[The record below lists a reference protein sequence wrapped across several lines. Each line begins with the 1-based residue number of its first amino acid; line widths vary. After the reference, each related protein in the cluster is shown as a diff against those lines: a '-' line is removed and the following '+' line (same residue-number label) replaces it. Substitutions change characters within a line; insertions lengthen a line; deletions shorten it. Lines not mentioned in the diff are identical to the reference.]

1 VTAIAPTGPRA
12 QGVRWDLSRIVADA
26 ANARTLAADTLKAC
40 EAFAERYRGR
50 VGDLDAATLA
60 TALAE
65 IADID
70 NAISRAGS
78 YVGLRLSVDVNDEE
92 ARDLEA
98 VIEQQYVQIANTL
111 RFFELEWI
119 ALDDAPAEELA
130 DAPDVARDR
139 HYLRS
144 LRKYRPHKLSEPEER
159 IWAERSPAAT
169 MAWQNLFEQTVT
181 NVKVPFDGGD
191 GGRDHTIDEL
201 LANMYATDRDLRLRA
216 LDTLY
221 GALEPLTPVLAH
233 CYDSLV
239 ADRLVDDRLRTY
251 AGPMAQRNLA
261 NELETEAVD
270 AMMAAIESRHDI
282 AHRWYRRK
290 AELLGLPKL
299 HLADQY
305 APLGEGR
312 SFPYEESRDIVRG
325 AFARFSGD
333 IEQVSEAFF
342 TEQRVDAEPR
352 QGKRGGAFC
361 ASVAQDADSFIM
373 LNYTDRLRDVMTMAH
388 ELGHGMHFTL
398 SAQRQ
403 SALSFHP
410 GIALAEVPST
420 FAELVTF
427 DYLMETEQDASTRSA
442 LVRQELESSFATV
455 FRQTMMARYESDA
468 YAARGEKRT
477 LTPER
482 LSEMWLARNRG
493 QYGDAV
499 ELPEGYRLGWSY
511 IPHFINTRFYTYA
524 YAFAHLASLVLYA
537 AWREQGAGFVPKYLA
552 FLEQGGAASPA
563 DQLGVFGIDLTA
575 EATWHRGLDEMER
588 LLQLA
593 LEG

>member
-1 VTAIAPTGPRA
+1 MTAIAPTGPRA
-12 QGVRWDLSRIVADA
+12 QGVRWDLSRIVTDA
-26 ANARTLAADTLKAC
+26 AAARTLADETRAAC
-40 EAFAERYRGR
+40 DVFAERYRGR
-50 VGDLDAATLA
+50 VADLDAASLA
-60 TALAE
+60 AALSE
-65 IADID
+65 ISEID

-78 YVGLRLSVDVNDEE
+78 YVGLRRSVDVNDDE

-98 VIEQQYVQIANTL
+98 AIEQQYVQIANTL

-119 ALDDAPAEELA
+119 AMDDDRAEELA
-130 DAPDVARDR
+130 SAPEVAGDS
-139 HYLRS
+139 HHLRS
-144 LRKYRPHKLSEPEER
+144 LRKYKPHKLTEDEER
-159 IWAERSPAAT
+159 VWAERSPAAQ
-169 MAWQNLFEQTVT
+169 MAWQNLFEQTVA
-181 NVKVPFDGGD
+181 NVKVSFDPGD
-191 GGRDHTIDEL
+191 GARDHTIDEL
-201 LANMYATDRDLRLRA
+201 LANMYSTDRPLRMRTLE
-216 LDTLY
+216 TLY

-239 ADRLVDDRLRTY
+239 ADRLVDDRLRSFD
-251 AGPMAQRNLA
+251 GPMAQRNLS
-261 NELETEAVD
+261 NELENAAVD
-270 AMMAAIESRHDI
+270 AMMAAIESRHSI

-290 AELLGLPKL
+290 AELLGIPKL
-299 HLADQY
+299 HLSDQY
-305 APLGEGR
+305 APLDEGR
-312 SFPYEESRDIVRG
+312 PFSYDESRAIVRS

-333 IEQVSEAFF
+333 IETVSEAFF
-342 TEQRVDAEPR
+342 DDRRVDAEPR

-361 ASVAQDADSFIM
+361 ASVSQDSQAFIM

-427 DYLMETEQDASTRSA
+427 DYMMENESDATTRAA

-468 YAARGEKRT
+468 YAARSEGRT
-477 LTPER
+477 LTPDR
-482 LSEMWLARNRG
+482 LCEMWLERNRG

-537 AWREQGAGFVPKYLA
+537 TWREQGEAFVPRYLA

-563 DQLGVFGIDLTA
+563 EQLGAFGIDLTS

-588 LLQLA
+588 LLDLA
-593 LEG
+593 LQE